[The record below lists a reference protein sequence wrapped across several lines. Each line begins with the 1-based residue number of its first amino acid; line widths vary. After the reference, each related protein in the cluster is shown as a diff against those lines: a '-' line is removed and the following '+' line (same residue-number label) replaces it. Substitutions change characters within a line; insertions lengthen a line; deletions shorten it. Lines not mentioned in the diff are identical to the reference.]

1 VQSASAGDACAG
13 AQKESQNFAKT
24 AAKAKQ
30 TVAAAAAVRANLH
43 HRRRPFDLLHFD
55 WGDGSFDAARGAR
68 LPIKR
73 TQIIYLMRVGRLP
86 PQESGMQERGRRVD
100 GVLARKR
107 RVRGGARA
115 LSEPWQRDFA
125 TRLLGLQLFVG
136 GGRGARR
143 GRGAGGGGRRGGGG
157 RCCLAIT
164 GGGHGGGGGGQS
176 YHLLLR
182 RQTTKDG
189 VRAAAA
195 SCLHRTAAGALPS
208 PSHLHTNSASHR
220 THTLAR
226 SLALSLARTLS
237 RAAARRSMPPSHPL
251 DRSARSLPR
260 SLRDT
265 WREGARVGQQQSAAA
280 TWIVT
285 LDRSKKCTN

>member
-1 VQSASAGDACAG
+1 M
-13 AQKESQNFAKT
+13 QK
-24 AAKAKQ
+24 
-30 TVAAAAAVRANLH
+30 
-43 HRRRPFDLLHFD
+43 
-55 WGDGSFDAARGAR
+55 
-68 LPIKR
+68 
-73 TQIIYLMRVGRLP
+73 
-86 PQESGMQERGRRVD
+86 RGRRVD

-125 TRLLGLQLFVG
+125 ARLLGLQLFVG

-208 PSHLHTNSASHR
+208 SSHLHTNSASH
-220 THTLAR
+220 THSLSRWLAGWLAHFPAPPRAAQCRPPTHSIGPLAR
-226 SLALSLARTLS
+226 CLG
-237 RAAARRSMPPSHPL
+237 
-251 DRSARSLPR
+251 
-260 SLRDT
+260 LRDT
-265 WREGARVGQQQSAAA
+265 RREGARVGQRQQQSAAA

>member
-1 VQSASAGDACAG
+1 M
-13 AQKESQNFAKT
+13 QK
-24 AAKAKQ
+24 
-30 TVAAAAAVRANLH
+30 
-43 HRRRPFDLLHFD
+43 
-55 WGDGSFDAARGAR
+55 
-68 LPIKR
+68 
-73 TQIIYLMRVGRLP
+73 
-86 PQESGMQERGRRVD
+86 RGRRVD

-125 TRLLGLQLFVG
+125 ARLLGLQLFVG

-208 PSHLHTNSASHR
+208 SSHLHTNSASH
-220 THTLAR
+220 THSLSRWLAGSHTFPRRRAPLNAALPPTRSVR
-226 SLALSLARTLS
+226 SLARCLG
-237 RAAARRSMPPSHPL
+237 
-251 DRSARSLPR
+251 
-260 SLRDT
+260 LRDT
-265 WREGARVGQQQSAAA
+265 RREGARVGQQQSAAA